1 MVEHGVDYER
11 LGSDSPLL
19 SSTLSPRLSPSTLEE
34 LCSATRWTPEN
45 SPRGLRLPST
55 PEELFSAT
63 PQSWTPE
70 TSPRRA
76 ATLPALR
83 PAEAKSDSESVDSSN
98 EDDYASRMHK
108 REVPP
113 VPPGGIEGLREFAK
127 TLHRR
132 KVLSVD
138 EYESSQRL
146 RRQIIIRSAATGE
159 EHDIIKRITDISTYA
174 DFFMEAQKV
183 LEKEWHV
190 WVRLFFISAACGYGG
205 KFSENEELQCT
216 KKLCAKEV
224 RGCIFLAVCMEYM

>member
-1 MVEHGVDYER
+1 M
-11 LGSDSPLL
+11 
-19 SSTLSPRLSPSTLEE
+19 
-34 LCSATRWTPEN
+34 
-45 SPRGLRLPST
+45 
-55 PEELFSAT
+55 
-63 PQSWTPE
+63 
-70 TSPRRA
+70 
-76 ATLPALR
+76 
-83 PAEAKSDSESVDSSN
+83 
-98 EDDYASRMHK
+98 
-108 REVPP
+108 
-113 VPPGGIEGLREFAK
+113 REFAK

-138 EYESSQRL
+138 EYAISQRL